1 MRTTVATL
9 TAALAA
15 AGLASAQAPQQ
26 RVPRESVSANVGGK
40 KVEISYG
47 RPALKG
53 RTLADLTKQLPE
65 DKIWRAGENE
75 VTTLKSEGDLMI
87 GSKRVPA
94 GSYSVYVH
102 IPEKGDW
109 ALVLNT
115 DPGIEVGKLLQILRP
130 GSAPLPPERA
140 SRLWPRLDGYTKNV
154 ADKEVV
160 RASMKPGTVSAP
172 ADAFT
177 IALVEGKAAATLIM
191 SWADKSYSIDLKP
204 AK

>member
-1 MRTTVATL
+1 MRRTVATL

-15 AGLASAQAPQQ
+15 LGPASAQAPQQ
-26 RVPRESVSANVGGK
+26 RVPRETVSANVGGK
-40 KVEISYG
+40 KLELGYG

-53 RTLADLTKQLPE
+53 RSLDELTGKLPE
-65 DKIWRAGENE
+65 DRIWRAGENE

-87 GSKRVPA
+87 GSKKVPA

-109 ALVLNT
+109 SLVLNT

-154 ADKEVV
+154 ADKEVA
-160 RASMKPGTVSAP
+160 RAAMKPGAVAAP

-177 IALVEGKAAATLIM
+177 ITLVEGKAGATLTM
-191 SWADKSYSIDLKP
+191 SWADKSHSIELKP
-204 AK
+204 AR

>member
-1 MRTTVATL
+1 MRRTVVTL
-9 TAALAA
+9 TAALAV

-26 RVPRESVSANVGGK
+26 RVPRETVSANVGGK

-65 DKIWRAGENE
+65 DRIWRAGENE

-87 GSKRVPA
+87 GNKKAPA

-102 IPEKGDW
+102 IPESGDW

-115 DPGIEVGKLLQILRP
+115 DPGIELSKLVPNRQF
-130 GSAPLPPERA
+130 PPERA
-140 SRLWPRLDGYTKNV
+140 SLRWPRLDGYTKNV

-160 RASMKPGTVSAP
+160 RAAMKPGAVSAP

-177 IALVEGKAAATLIM
+177 FALVEGEAGATLTM
-191 SWADKSYSIDLKP
+191 SWADKSYSIELKP